1 MSAKT
6 EDSPAVPVSAE
17 APAPRRRRV
26 ARSLAI
32 VVLALWVLVIGLAY
46 ATLALSGRL
55 LPVPVWAVAEVES
68 RLNAW
73 LGPALGGAAVSLDGI
88 DIAIDRAW
96 VPSLHVS
103 DLRVMP
109 PGGGTLLVL
118 PSATATI
125 DPSALLHGSLRLRR
139 LTVSGAQVQV
149 TRFADGRFNFSFG
162 TGAAVPPITSLEQL
176 FAAVDRAFALP
187 ALSRVER
194 VEATALAL
202 SLDDM
207 RSGLRWQIGDG
218 RFVLDNRPQE
228 LGAELSFSLIQPGAA
243 PARATLSTT
252 MTKGADT
259 ARLRATVENVAAR
272 DLAAQT
278 SPLAWA
284 AALDAPISG
293 QVSATL
299 DAQGL
304 TAFEGQL
311 EIGQGAL
318 RPTDATTPVRFDRAD
333 LRLTYDAASGRIRL
347 SDLAVQS
354 DSLRAEASGQA
365 FLLDAEG
372 RRITGPLTGAPPAAF
387 LGQIEVGRVMVDP
400 AGLFEAPVTFSAGA
414 MDLRLALDPFR
425 LDVGQL
431 SLIEGDET
439 ISARGHLQATPE
451 GWRLALDTG
460 INRIGID
467 RLLALWPVHLVPL
480 TRQWLADNVAVGELF
495 DLRAAVRTAPNTTP
509 VVSLDYEF
517 RDTAVRFIKTLPPIT
532 GAWGRAGIKDRTYT
546 MVVNQGMVTPPEGGP
561 IRVKS
566 GTFTIGTITDR
577 PARAHIVMQT
587 ESTITAALSVLDEP
601 PFRFLTKAGKPV
613 DMAEAGQAVV
623 TTTMDL
629 PLKKGL
635 KPEEVDFRVDGQLL
649 AVTSSKV
656 IPGKTATAEVM
667 TIAADPHGLRLAGA
681 GKLGQ
686 VPFDIAYTQGFGPPG
701 IAARPHVEGTAL
713 LSQAAVEEFRL
724 GIPDGTVSGGAEGQI
739 SVDFPLGAPAVV
751 TLGSDL
757 AGLGLTVP
765 AIGWKKPAAE
775 AGRLDASIELAKPP
789 RVTSLAL
796 SGGGLVAEGGS
807 VTTKPD
813 GGIDRAHFDRVTLNR
828 WIDAPVTLVGQG
840 VGQPPA
846 VEIDG
851 GSITLAAMSGAGL
864 GGGGGAGGAN
874 VPVTL
879 RLDRLQVS
887 KGLAVTDL
895 RGSFAT
901 KGGFNGDFTGL
912 MNGKARLRGSVAPSK
927 HGPAV
932 RVQSDDAGA
941 VLQAAG
947 IFDSARGGKLDLV
960 LTPQEAAGSYDGK
973 ATLTDFRVVNDNILA
988 ELLNA
993 VSVVGLLEQLD
1004 GGGFVFSHAEADL
1017 RISPEKVTI
1026 RDGAATGASLGV
1038 TMSGSYLLKDS
1049 RIDLQGVISPIYI
1062 VNGIGQFLTRR
1073 GEGVLGLNY
1082 SVTGTSSSPKV
1093 AVNPLSILT
1102 PGAFRDLF
1110 RMITD
1115 GSKPNP

>member
-1 MSAKT
+1 MA
-6 EDSPAVPVSAE
+6 AAE
-17 APAPRRRRV
+17 APAPRRRSA

-32 VVLALWVLVIGLAY
+32 VVLALWGLVIGLGY
-46 ATLALSGRL
+46 ATLALTGRL
-55 LPVPVWAVAEVES
+55 LPLPVWAVAEVES
-68 RLNAW
+68 RLNTWAS
-73 LGPALGGAAVSLDGI
+73 PALGGAALSLDGI
-88 DIAIDRAW
+88 DIAIDRAF

-125 DPSALLHGSLRLRR
+125 DPAAVLSGNLRLRR
-139 LTVSGAQVQV
+139 LTVAGAQVEA

-202 SLDDM
+202 SLTDA
-207 RSGLRWQIGDG
+207 RSGRRWQIGDG

-228 LGAELSFSLIQPGAA
+228 LGSELSFSLIQPGAD
-243 PARATLSTT
+243 PARATLAAT

-311 EIGQGAL
+311 DIGQGAL
-318 RPTDATTPVRFDRAD
+318 RPTDATTPVHFDRAD
-333 LRLTYDAASGRIRL
+333 LRLTYDAATGRIQL
-347 SDLAVQS
+347 SDLSVQS
-354 DSLRAEASGQA
+354 DSLRAEAAGQA
-365 FLLDAEG
+365 YLLDAEG
-372 RRITGPLTGAPPAAF
+372 HRMTGPLTGTTPAAF
-387 LGQIEVGRVMVDP
+387 LGQIQVGRVMVDP
-400 AGLFEAPVTFSAGA
+400 AGLFEAPVTFSSGA

-480 TRQWLADNVAVGELF
+480 TREWLADNVAVAELF
-495 DLRAAVRTAPNTTP
+495 DLRAAIRTAPKAAP

-517 RDTAVRFIKTLPPIT
+517 RDTTVRFIKTLPPIT

-546 MVVNQGMVTPPEGGP
+546 MVVNQGTVTPPQGGP
-561 IRVKS
+561 IRVNA

-587 ESTITAALSVLDEP
+587 ESAITAALSVLDEP
-601 PFRFLTKAGKPV
+601 PFRFLSKAGKPV
-613 DMAEAGQAVV
+613 DLAEGRAEL

-635 KPEEVDFRVDGQLL
+635 KPGEVDFRVDGRLL
-649 AVTSSKV
+649 AVTSTKV
-656 IPGKTATAEVM
+656 IPGKTATADVL
-667 TIAADPHGLRLAGA
+667 TIAADPHGMLIAGA
-681 GKLGQ
+681 GHLGQ
-686 VPFDIAYTQGFGPPG
+686 VPFDITFTQGFGPPG
-701 IAARPHVEGTAL
+701 IAARTHVEGTAT
-713 LSQAAVEEFRL
+713 LSQAAVDEFDL
-724 GIPDGTVSGGAEGQI
+724 GFPAGTVSGEAKGSV
-739 SVDFPLGAPAVV
+739 SVDFPLNAPAIV

-757 AGLGLTVP
+757 AGLGLAVP
-765 AIGWKKPAAE
+765 AIGWKKPATA
-775 AGRLDASIELAKPP
+775 AGRLDAAIELAKPP

-807 VTTKPD
+807 VSTKPD
-813 GGIDRAHFDRVTLNR
+813 GGIDRASFDRVTLNG

-840 VGQPPA
+840 KGKPPA

-851 GSITLAAMSGAGL
+851 GSVTIAAMSGAGL

-874 VPVTL
+874 VPIML

-887 KGLAVTDL
+887 KGLSVSDL

-901 KGGFNGDFTGL
+901 QGGFNGDFTGL
-912 MNGKARLRGSVAPSK
+912 MNGKARLRGAVVPSK

-941 VLQAAG
+941 MLQAAG

-960 LTPQEAAGSYDGK
+960 LTPRAEAGSYDGK
-973 ATLTDFRVVNDNILA
+973 ATLSDFRVVNDNILA

-993 VSVVGLLEQLD
+993 ISVVGLLEQLD
-1004 GGGFVFSHAEADL
+1004 GGGFAFSTAEADL
-1017 RISPEKVTI
+1017 RIAPDKVTI
-1026 RDGAATGASLGV
+1026 KDGAATGASLGV
-1038 TMSGSYLLKDS
+1038 TMAGTYYLKDG
-1049 RIDLQGVISPIYI
+1049 RLDLQGVISPIYM
-1062 VNGIGQFLTRR
+1062 VNGIGQLFTRK
-1073 GEGVLGLNY
+1073 GEGILGFNY
-1082 SVTGTSSSPKV
+1082 TVTGTSAAPKV
-1093 AVNPLSILT
+1093 GVNPLSILT
-1102 PGAFRDLF
+1102 PGAFRDVF
-1110 RMITD
+1110 RALTT
-1115 GSKPNP
+1115 GSTKTP